1 MTLLERLVVEEE
13 EAGTRLDLYLAR
25 ELPDM
30 SRSRLQRLIN
40 EKQILVNAR
49 STRPSYRIQ
58 AGDEIQV
65 NLPPAEVPDIA
76 PEPIPLD
83 IVYEDRDLLVV
94 NKPRGMV
101 VHPGAGHHRGTLVNA
116 LLYHCQD
123 LSGINGVLR
132 PGIVHRLDKD
142 TSGLLMVAKNDA
154 AHLALAVQL
163 KERQVHREY
172 LALVHGRV
180 KEASGTVTAPIG
192 RHPHHRQKMAVTPKG
207 RPAVTHYTVVE
218 CFPDHTLLRLR
229 LDTGR
234 THQIRVHLA
243 YIRHPVVG
251 DPKYGPA
258 RSTLELRGQFLH
270 AGTLGFT
277 HPASGEFLCFEAPLP
292 SELEAVLAR
301 LRQSGRKQARPKR
314 NLTGW

>member
-13 EAGTRLDLYLAR
+13 DAGSRLDLYLAR
-25 ELPDM
+25 ELPYI

-40 EKQILVNAR
+40 EKQVLVNNR
-49 STRPSYRIQ
+49 GTRPSYRIR
-58 AGDEIQV
+58 AGDEIRV
-65 NLPPAEVPDIA
+65 NLPPAEVPQIE

-83 IVYEDRDLLVV
+83 VVYEDRYLLVV

-101 VHPGAGHHRGTLVNA
+101 VHPGAGHNRGTLVNA
-116 LLYHCQD
+116 LLYHCDD

-154 AHLALAVQL
+154 AHLALAAQL
-163 KERQVHREY
+163 KARQVRREY

-180 KEASGTVTAPIG
+180 KDEAGTVAAPVG
-192 RHPHHRQKMAVTPKG
+192 RHPRDRQKMAVTPRG
-207 RPAVTHYTVVE
+207 RPAVTHYTVAE
-218 CFPDHTLLRLR
+218 RFSDHTLLRLR

-243 YIRHPVVG
+243 HIGYPVVG
-251 DPKYGPA
+251 DPKYGRA
-258 RSTLELRGQFLH
+258 RSHLGLDGQFLH
-270 AGTLGFT
+270 AGVLGFT
-277 HPASGEFLCFEAPLP
+277 HPASGEFLSFEASLP
-292 SELEAVLAR
+292 PELDAVLAKLR
-301 LRQSGRKQARPKR
+301 LKGGGANPAKDA
-314 NLTGW
+314 T